1 MDLCACG
8 FETRGFAPQTV
19 SPLRRISS
27 HGMTQTRTMSCSI
40 LARFLFST
48 TYFHYKNPGFLT
60 ETGVSDFPRRREV
73 RYHTAAK
80 AVTAVNKPFLRRI
93 RQNPQSQV
101 HYFLNFQFKQGALQP
116 AAPHSNRVR
125 FPLTDE
131 PLQLVALQML
141 DGRPVHIEA
150 ADQFG
155 NRLAGGNQSVYHGM
169 LYQRDTAFD
178 HRIVKEQVMEM
189 LVDHAAYPGQKL

>member
-1 MDLCACG
+1 MKTKARKVSQYCACLLFHG
-8 FETRGFAPQTV
+8 FMRLRLRNSELRPSMARAQRITLRLRLALCGALQVDKSFQSASPFGFASWTFIVTV

-93 RQNPQSQV
+93 RQNPQLQV
-101 HYFLNFQFKQGALQP
+101 QFLQKFSVQTGHSVISCPTFKP
-116 AAPHSNRVR
+116 CPFS
-125 FPLTDE
+125 
-131 PLQLVALQML
+131 
-141 DGRPVHIEA
+141 
-150 ADQFG
+150 
-155 NRLAGGNQSVYHGM
+155 
-169 LYQRDTAFD
+169 
-178 HRIVKEQVMEM
+178 
-189 LVDHAAYPGQKL
+189 AY

>member
-1 MDLCACG
+1 MRARFRKTVRVCYSMDLCACG

-93 RQNPQSQV
+93 RQNPQLQV
-101 HYFLNFQFKQGALQP
+101 QFLQKFSVQTG
-116 AAPHSNRVR
+116 HSVINC
-125 FPLTDE
+125 PTLLT
-131 PLQLVALQML
+131 LSFFSLLTTFTAC
-141 DGRPVHIEA
+141 RS
-150 ADQFG
+150 AD
-155 NRLAGGNQSVYHGM
+155 V
-169 LYQRDTAFD
+169 
-178 HRIVKEQVMEM
+178 
-189 LVDHAAYPGQKL
+189 